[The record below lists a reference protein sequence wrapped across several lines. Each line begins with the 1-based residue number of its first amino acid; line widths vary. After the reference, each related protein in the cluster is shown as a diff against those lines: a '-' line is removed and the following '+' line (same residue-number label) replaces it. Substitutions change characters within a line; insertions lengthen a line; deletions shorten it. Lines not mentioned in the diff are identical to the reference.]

1 LRPDCRI
8 VRFTLREL
16 NFFAEAANL
25 VTNKN
30 LGGGVLLVVVPD
42 LHSDEF
48 FLLTCALKWWIFLYL
63 FYHEFARIY
72 GPSQILQKYT
82 YAAVAYGVR
91 DITPWREAAGVASS
105 GLLAL
110 TPRATALRP

>member
-30 LGGGVLLVVVPD
+30 LGWGVLLVVVPD

-48 FLLTCALKWWIFLYL
+48 FLLTCALKWWFFIFILSRICKNIWSVTN
-63 FYHEFARIY
+63 FAKIY
-72 GPSQILQKYT
+72 ICRRGL
-82 YAAVAYGVR
+82 
-91 DITPWREAAGVASS
+91 WRQGHNAMARGGRS
-105 GLLAL
+105 
-110 TPRATALRP
+110 RQ